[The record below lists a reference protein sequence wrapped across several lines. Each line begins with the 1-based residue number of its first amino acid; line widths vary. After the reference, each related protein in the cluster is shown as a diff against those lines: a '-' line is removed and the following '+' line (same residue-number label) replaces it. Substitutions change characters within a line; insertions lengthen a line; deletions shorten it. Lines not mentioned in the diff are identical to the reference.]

1 MKTVEK
7 IARTTTKVALSAL
20 VGHQFGKMAKE
31 NVLKDPRVQVYKV
44 EGDTIFFNRRPDGV
58 NSIRSTV
65 DLAVSANNAYAETA
79 MIMGL
84 GSYVGLS
91 KLEAVIDNR
100 LEKKRMKKIS
110 EVVSEETASET
121 SVTEEVTEE

>member
-1 MKTVEK
+1 MKTIEK
-7 IARTTTKVALSAL
+7 IARTATKVTLSAI

-31 NVLKDPRVQVYKV
+31 NVLKDPRVQVYTV

-58 NSIRSTV
+58 NSIRSSV

-100 LEKKRMKKIS
+100 LEKRKMRKFS
-110 EVVSEETASET
+110 EVVSEETASEAP
-121 SVTEEVTEE
+121 VTEEVTEE

>member
-1 MKTVEK
+1 MNIKKIVVEASK
-7 IARTTTKVALSAL
+7 ISVSA
-20 VGHQFGKMAKE
+20 VIGHQFGKLARE

-65 DLAVSANNAYAETA
+65 DLTVSANNAYAETA
-79 MIMGL
+79 IVMGL

-91 KLEAVIDNR
+91 KLEEVVTDR
-100 LEKKRMKKIS
+100 LEKKRMKRLT
-110 EVVSEETASET
+110 EMASEEPTSEAP
-121 SVTEEVTEE
+121 VTEEVTEE